1 MVTSQSEKC
10 QTCERQSHESQGL
23 TTRAFEMSVGLV
35 TITTQQNSSI
45 PSMNHNPRWIARSEA
60 WGNKLAVFTFID
72 LFAGI
77 GGFRLGLNSAGGEAV
92 FTNEWDKHAA
102 ATFKAWYGTD
112 EISTEDVRE
121 LDPKRDIP
129 FHDVLAAGFPCQPFS
144 IAGVSKKNSL
154 GRPHGFSDLQQ
165 GNLFFAICDIISIK
179 KPKVVLLENVK
190 NLMSHDGGKTW
201 KVIIES
207 LDLLG
212 YEVKHQVLNAA
223 GWVPQNR
230 RRVFI
235 VALSRK
241 HFSKVVIEN
250 FTFPLQPQSVHK
262 LNSILEKS
270 APDKKYMLTDNL
282 WKYLQNYAAAH
293 KAKGNGFGFKLYGP
307 EDTTGTLSARYYKDG
322 AEILIKQPGW
332 KNPRRLTPKEAAR
345 LMGFNNQMA
354 KTQGLHRGFPQV
366 VSDMQSYKQFGN
378 SVCPLVVAEI
388 AKEISKTLG
397 QQQILDREKEAL
409 RDRRAS

>member
-1 MVTSQSEKC
+1 
-10 QTCERQSHESQGL
+10 
-23 TTRAFEMSVGLV
+23 
-35 TITTQQNSSI
+35 
-45 PSMNHNPRWIARSEA
+45 
-60 WGNKLAVFTFID
+60 LADFTFID

-77 GGFRLGLNSAGGEAV
+77 GGFRLGLNSAGGEAI
-92 FTNEWDKHAA
+92 FTNEWDQHAA
-102 ATFKAWYGTD
+102 TTYKAWFGAD
-112 EISTEDVRE
+112 SISTEDIRE

-129 FHDVLAAGFPCQPFS
+129 SHDVLAAGFPCQPFS

-241 HFSKVVIEN
+241 HFSKEVIEN
-250 FTFPLQPQSVHK
+250 FTFPSQPESKHK
-262 LNSILEKS
+262 LNSILEKTV
-270 APDKKYMLTDNL
+270 PDKKYMLTDNL
-282 WKYLQNYAAAH
+282 WKYLQNYAAVH
-293 KAKGNGFGFKLYGP
+293 KAKGNGFGYKLYGP
-307 EDTTGTLSARYYKDG
+307 DDTTGTLSARYYKDG

-354 KTQGLHRGFPQV
+354 KTQGLQRGFPQV
-366 VSDMQSYKQFGN
+366 VSDMQAYKQFGN

-388 AKEISKTLG
+388 AKEISKALKK
-397 QQQILDREKEAL
+397 QQSIDRFKEVL

>member
-1 MVTSQSEKC
+1 
-10 QTCERQSHESQGL
+10 
-23 TTRAFEMSVGLV
+23 MSVGLV
-35 TITTQQNSSI
+35 TLGNNQKIS
-45 PSMNHNPRWIARSEA
+45 NPVIWPQSHKWIARSTD
-60 WGNKLAVFTFID
+60 WGNELAVFTFID

-77 GGFRLGLNSAGGEAV
+77 GGFRLGLNAAGGEAI
-92 FTNEWDKHAA
+92 FTNEWDQHAA
-102 ATFKAWYGTD
+102 ATYKAWYGD
-112 EISTEDVRE
+112 EFISTKDIRE
-121 LDPKRDIP
+121 IDPKKDIP
-129 FHDVLAAGFPCQPFS
+129 THDVLAAGFPCQPFS

-154 GRPHGFSDLQQ
+154 GRAHGFSDLQQ
-165 GNLFFAICDIISIK
+165 GNLFFAICDIVSIK

-190 NLMSHDGGKTW
+190 NLISHDSGKTW
-201 KVIIES
+201 KVILES

-235 VALSRK
+235 VALNRK
-241 HFSKVVIEN
+241 HFTKEVIED
-250 FTFPLQPQSVHK
+250 FIFPPQPEIKHK
-262 LNSILEKS
+262 LKSILEKT

-282 WKYLQNYAAAH
+282 WEYLQNYAAAH

-322 AEILIKQPGW
+322 AEILIKQTGW
-332 KNPRRLTPKEAAR
+332 KNPRRLTPREAAR
-345 LMGFNNQMA
+345 LMGFNNKMA
-354 KTQGLHRGFPQV
+354 KSQGFHRGFPQV

-388 AKEISKTLG
+388 AIEIHRVLKK
-397 QQQILDREKEAL
+397 QEYLDRNKESFKE
-409 RDRRAS
+409 RKAS